1 MPINH
6 YENFPVASV
15 LLPAHLRIPV
25 ALIYRFARAADDFA
39 DEGSLPDH
47 ERLARLAAFGDELRA
62 LERGAPASS
71 EQGPAERGAGTR
83 LRDAT
88 VQPAV
93 GASVIPAPC
102 ASPGSDPKGNPLPPC
117 DAPRLRDAN
126 VRESGAAP
134 SSAGVAS
141 VSGVTSPKGTPVPP
155 SDGASSRAALFQQ
168 LAPVIGKHRL
178 PFDLFHDLLSAFAQ
192 DVTKKRYADFA
203 AVLDYS
209 RRSANPVGRLLLAL
223 YDAATPR
230 NLAWSDNICSGL
242 QIINFLQDI
251 AIDYARGRI
260 YMPQDELARYRVSE
274 TQIAAHDTGGAWREF
289 MTFQVDRA
297 RRMLWDGAP
306 LGRMLPGRIGLEMR
320 MIIAGGDRI
329 LTKILNAN
337 GDVFRRRPV
346 LRSHDWMLMFART
359 FSMH

>member
-25 ALIYRFARAADDFA
+25 ALIYRFARTADDFA
-39 DEGSLPDH
+39 DEGSLPNH
-47 ERLARLAAFGDELRA
+47 ERLALLAGFGEELRA
-62 LERGAPASS
+62 IEHGR
-71 EQGPAERGAGTR
+71 
-83 LRDAT
+83 
-88 VQPAV
+88 
-93 GASVIPAPC
+93 
-102 ASPGSDPKGNPLPPC
+102 
-117 DAPRLRDAN
+117 
-126 VRESGAAP
+126 P
-134 SSAGVAS
+134 SRV
-141 VSGVTSPKGTPVPP
+141 V
-155 SDGASSRAALFQQ
+155 LFQQ
-168 LAPVIGKHRL
+168 LTPVIGKHRL

-192 DVTKKRYADFA
+192 DVTKHRYADFA
-203 AVLDYS
+203 ELLDYS

-223 YDAATPR
+223 YGAATPQ

-242 QIINFLQDI
+242 QLINFLQDI

-274 TQIAAHDTGGAWREF
+274 AQIAAHDTGGAWREF

-297 RRMLWDGAP
+297 RRMLRDGAP
-306 LGRMLPGRIGLEMR
+306 LGRRLPGRIGLEMR

-329 LTKILNAN
+329 LTKILNAD

-359 FSMH
+359 FSIR